1 MDDIKFNRVAEAL
14 REELGEL
21 ISYELADPR
30 IDSVTVTEVLVTP
43 DRKKAVVRIN
53 VADAGATDGALEAL
67 NGAKGFLRKQLAGRL
82 DFRNTPELHFESDK
96 EVSAPKVES
105 LLKRIKKGRPRD
117 IAAQP

>member
-1 MDDIKFNRVAEAL
+1 MDDIKFHRVSEAL

-53 VADAGATDGALEAL
+53 IADVGAEAGAIDALT
-67 NGAKGFLRKQLAGRL
+67 GAKGFLRKQLANRL
-82 DFRNTPELHFESDK
+82 DFRNTPELTFESDK
-96 EVSAPKVES
+96 EVPATKVES

-117 IAAQP
+117 AEPQA